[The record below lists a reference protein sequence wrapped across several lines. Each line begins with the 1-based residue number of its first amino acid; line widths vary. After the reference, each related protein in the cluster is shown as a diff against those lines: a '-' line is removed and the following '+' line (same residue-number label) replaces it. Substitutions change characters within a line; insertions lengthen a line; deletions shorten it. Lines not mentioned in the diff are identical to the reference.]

1 MNKENKKLTIV
12 SGDGKDLE
20 ISPVYEHLKNE
31 RPKCNKKPTH
41 IVVPK
46 SEEDNKSE
54 EDSDKPEQNRTLI
67 ALIFIR
73 LYKVQRTLYNLIFSL
88 PSGQFYK
95 NNLTLTILWAYTN
108 FIK

>member
-54 EDSDKPEQNRTLI
+54 HDSNKSEQNRTI
-67 ALIFIR
+67 AFIFIR
-73 LYKVQRTLYNLIFSL
+73 LYKVQRTFYSLIFFPFL
-88 PSGQFYK
+88 VV
-95 NNLTLTILWAYTN
+95 N
-108 FIK
+108 FTKIT

>member
-1 MNKENKKLTIV
+1 MNKENKKNNRIWWWKRFRNLT
-12 SGDGKDLE
+12 SLWAFK
-20 ISPVYEHLKNE
+20 KWKT
-31 RPKCNKKPTH
+31 KCNKKPTH

-73 LYKVQRTLYNLIFSL
+73 LYKVQRTLYNLIFFPFLVS
-88 PSGQFYK
+88 SYFCK
-95 NNLTLTILWAYTN
+95 IDH
-108 FIK
+108 

>member
-54 EDSDKPEQNRTLI
+54 HDSNKSEQNRTI
-67 ALIFIR
+67 AFIFIR
-73 LYKVQRTLYNLIFSL
+73 LYKVQRTLYSLIFFPFL
-88 PSGQFYK
+88 VV
-95 NNLTLTILWAYTN
+95 N
-108 FIK
+108 FTKIT

>member
-54 EDSDKPEQNRTLI
+54 HDSNKSEQNRTI
-67 ALIFIR
+67 AFIFIR
-73 LYKVQRTLYNLIFSL
+73 LYKVQRTFYNLIFFPFL
-88 PSGQFYK
+88 VV
-95 NNLTLTILWAYTN
+95 N
-108 FIK
+108 FTKIT

>member
-31 RPKCNKKPTH
+31 RPNCNKKPTH

-54 EDSDKPEQNRTLI
+54 HDSNKSEQNRTI
-67 ALIFIR
+67 AFIFIR
-73 LYKVQRTLYNLIFSL
+73 LYKVQRTLYNLIFFPFL
-88 PSGQFYK
+88 VV
-95 NNLTLTILWAYTN
+95 N
-108 FIK
+108 FTKIT

>member
-46 SEEDNKSE
+46 SEEDNK
-54 EDSDKPEQNRTLI
+54 PEQNRTLI

-73 LYKVQRTLYNLIFSL
+73 LYKVQRTLYNLIFFPFL
-88 PSGQFYK
+88 VV
-95 NNLTLTILWAYTN
+95 N
-108 FIK
+108 FTKIT

>member
-54 EDSDKPEQNRTLI
+54 HDSNKSEQNRTI
-67 ALIFIR
+67 AFIFIR
-73 LYKVQRTLYNLIFSL
+73 LYAVKSTFYNLIFFPFL
-88 PSGQFYK
+88 VV
-95 NNLTLTILWAYTN
+95 N
-108 FIK
+108 FTKITWH

>member
-41 IVVPK
+41 IVVP
-46 SEEDNKSE
+46 NSE

-67 ALIFIR
+67 ALIFIS
-73 LYKVQRTLYNLIFSL
+73 LYKVQRTLYNLIFFPFL
-88 PSGQFYK
+88 VV
-95 NNLTLTILWAYTN
+95 N
-108 FIK
+108 FTKIT

>member
-67 ALIFIR
+67 AFIFIR
-73 LYKVQRTLYNLIFSL
+73 LYKVQRTFYSLIFFPFL
-88 PSGQFYK
+88 VV
-95 NNLTLTILWAYTN
+95 N
-108 FIK
+108 FTKITWH

>member
-54 EDSDKPEQNRTLI
+54 QNRTLI

-73 LYKVQRTLYNLIFSL
+73 LYKVQRTLYNLIFFPFL
-88 PSGQFYK
+88 VV
-95 NNLTLTILWAYTN
+95 N
-108 FIK
+108 FTKIT

>member
-54 EDSDKPEQNRTLI
+54 QNRTLI

-73 LYKVQRTLYNLIFSL
+73 LYKVQRTLYNLIFFPFL
-88 PSGQFYK
+88 VV
-95 NNLTLTILWAYTN
+95 N
-108 FIK
+108 FTKITWH

>member
-54 EDSDKPEQNRTLI
+54 HDSNKSEQNRTI
-67 ALIFIR
+67 SE
-73 LYKVQRTLYNLIFSL
+73 QRHSMY
-88 PSGQFYK
+88 
-95 NNLTLTILWAYTN
+95 
-108 FIK
+108 FIKGIRSDR

>member
-46 SEEDNKSE
+46 SEED
-54 EDSDKPEQNRTLI
+54 SDKPEQNRTLI

-73 LYKVQRTLYNLIFSL
+73 LYKVQRTLYNLIFFPFL
-88 PSGQFYK
+88 VV
-95 NNLTLTILWAYTN
+95 N
-108 FIK
+108 FTKIT

>member
-41 IVVPK
+41 IVEPK

-54 EDSDKPEQNRTLI
+54 HDSNKSEQNRTI
-67 ALIFIR
+67 AFIFIR
-73 LYKVQRTLYNLIFSL
+73 LYEVKSTFYNLIFFPFL
-88 PSGQFYK
+88 VV
-95 NNLTLTILWAYTN
+95 N
-108 FIK
+108 FTKIT

>member
-54 EDSDKPEQNRTLI
+54 HDSNKSEQNRTI
-67 ALIFIR
+67 AFIFIR
-73 LYKVQRTLYNLIFSL
+73 LYKVQRTFYSLIFFPFL
-88 PSGQFYK
+88 VV
-95 NNLTLTILWAYTN
+95 N
-108 FIK
+108 FTKITRH